1 MDAVEVDGRA
11 LRRVVSTYAHA
22 LVTGD
27 YDVGQVLF
35 DLADQCL
42 EVLHV
47 DGAGVSLANPDDGLE
62 FLAATDARAHRVE
75 EAQLEHQ
82 DGPCL
87 TAFRTGKVVTVD
99 DLDLDDRW
107 PDYAATASALGYRS
121 VLTVPMPVR
130 EDTIGA
136 LDLYRD
142 DPGPWSEELIET
154 ATALSNLATGYVA
167 MSQALDD
174 ATELNAQLQRAL
186 EVRVVV
192 EQAKGILSER
202 DGRPPGEAYER
213 IRGHAR
219 DQQMTVRAVATAV
232 VDGTL
237 RP

>member
-1 MDAVEVDGRA
+1 MCDGTSSTRDSRGSA
-11 LRRVVSTYAHA
+11 NRR
-22 LVTGD
+22 
-27 YDVGQVLF
+27 
-35 DLADQCL
+35 
-42 EVLHV
+42 
-47 DGAGVSLANPDDGLE
+47 
-62 FLAATDARAHRVE
+62 TDASE
-75 EAQLEHQ
+75 
-82 DGPCL
+82 
-87 TAFRTGKVVTVD
+87 
-99 DLDLDDRW
+99 W
-107 PDYAATASALGYRS
+107 S
-121 VLTVPMPVR
+121 
-130 EDTIGA
+130 I
-136 LDLYRD
+136 